1 MNHKALITGAT
12 GYIGAKL
19 CQRLM
24 AAGWQVDV
32 LVRKS
37 GRPLTEKIAR
47 KVGLHTYDGS
57 AKSALDAVAVAKP
70 NVVFHLASL
79 FIAEHQS
86 DQITDLINSNL
97 LFGTHLAEACARNGV
112 KRFINTGTSW
122 QHYRSDGYDPVC
134 LYAATKQAF
143 EDILD
148 FYADAFDMHVIT
160 LKLFDTYGPDDP
172 RPKLVNLLVK
182 TMKSGESLG
191 MSPGNQVLDL
201 VHIDDVTRAF
211 EVCAQQLL
219 DSASCHHHARYSVS
233 SGAPLS
239 VRQLVAIL
247 EQVSGKAV
255 NVSFGARPYRGR
267 EVMFPW
273 QGGQQLP
280 GWQATTD
287 TRAGLASM
295 LSSLEQQER

>member
-32 LVRKS
+32 LVRKT
-37 GRPLTEKIAR
+37 GRPLTEELAR
-47 KVGLHTYDGS
+47 KGGLHIYDGS
-57 AKSALDAVAVAKP
+57 AQSALDAVAVAKP
-70 NVVFHLASL
+70 DVVFHLASL

-211 EVCAQQLL
+211 VVCAQQLL

-239 VRQLVAIL
+239 VRQLVAVL
-247 EQVSGKAV
+247 EQVSGKAI